1 MMSDVDKEFWSWALV
16 RYETEEVRDYLLGLQ
31 QQHGL
36 IILEAMFLAWL
47 GGRGKFLTAEA
58 WGVLRQRISPWVDC
72 VVLPLRQQRV
82 VWGQNPQRLED
93 RRALLRLELEAEK
106 TLAQILCGAVDV
118 DALTREEEC
127 IAHNLRHLPELPSA
141 DLINRLET
149 LLGR

>member
-1 MMSDVDKEFWSWALV
+1 MRFGSEGGG
-16 RYETEEVRDYLLGLQ
+16 DYLVGLQ
-31 QQHGL
+31 GQDGL
-36 IILEAMFLAWL
+36 NILEAMFLAWL
-47 GGRGKFLTAEA
+47 GGRGNLLTAEA
-58 WGVLRQRISPWVDC
+58 WGVLRERISPWVDS

-82 VWGQNPQRLED
+82 LWGQNPQRLED

-118 DALTREEEC
+118 NALRREGEC
-127 IAHNLRHLPELPSA
+127 IAGNLSHLPELPSV

>member
-1 MMSDVDKEFWSWALV
+1 MTSDVDRDFWSWAIV
-16 RYETEEVRDYLLGLQ
+16 CYETEEVRDYLLGLQ
-31 QQHGL
+31 EQHGL
-36 IILEAMFLAWL
+36 VILEAMFLAWL
-47 GGRGKFLTAEA
+47 GGRGNLLTAEA
-58 WGVLRQRISPWVDC
+58 WSVLRERISPWVDS

-118 DALTREEEC
+118 DALRREGEC
-127 IAHNLRHLPELPSA
+127 IARNLSHLPELAST

>member
-1 MMSDVDKEFWSWALV
+1 MTTDVDRDFWSWAIV

-31 QQHGL
+31 EQHGL

-47 GGRGKFLTAEA
+47 GGRGNLLTAEA
-58 WGVLRQRISPWVDC
+58 WGVLRERISPWVDS

-106 TLAQILCGAVDV
+106 TLAQILCGAVDI
-118 DALTREEEC
+118 DSLRRESEC
-127 IAHNLRHLPELPSA
+127 IARNLSHLPELAST

>member
-1 MMSDVDKEFWSWALV
+1 MTSDVDRDFWSWAIV

-31 QQHGL
+31 EQHGL

-47 GGRGKFLTAEA
+47 GGRGNLLTAEA
-58 WGVLRQRISPWVDC
+58 WGVLRERISPWVDS

-82 VWGQNPQRLED
+82 IWGQNPQRLED

-106 TLAQILCGAVDV
+106 TLAQILCGAVDI
-118 DALTREEEC
+118 DSLRREAEC
-127 IAHNLRHLPELPSA
+127 IARNLSHLPELAST

>member
-1 MMSDVDKEFWSWALV
+1 MTSDVDRDFWSWAIV
-16 RYETEEVRDYLLGLQ
+16 RYEIEEVRDYLLGLQ
-31 QQHGL
+31 EQHGL
-36 IILEAMFLAWL
+36 VILEAMFLAWL
-47 GGRGKFLTAEA
+47 GGRGNLLTAEA
-58 WGVLRQRISPWVDC
+58 WSVLRERISPWVDS

-118 DALTREEEC
+118 DALRLEGEC
-127 IAHNLRHLPELPSA
+127 IARNLSHLPELAST